1 MTITIQEAID
11 KLTEHASVDNSVDK
25 LLCGDASNSING
37 IAVAFMASQHAVE
50 SAIAL
55 SANLLIAHE
64 SPYYSHAA
72 PAAALEGD
80 AVYSAK
86 LHIIEESGLAIFRY
100 HDYWHRYS
108 SDGIMM
114 GLLEALEWQSNVIE
128 YRPAA
133 AIVGL
138 PAMTAEEVALYLK
151 NKLGIPYIRLAGDV
165 AATCRRAGVLVGYR
179 GGGASAIALLQETDV
194 VIAGEGPEWET
205 PEYARDAA
213 QQGRGKPLIML
224 GHAESEEPGMRF
236 LAKRLAEQFPAVPV
250 HFIPGEPVFKV
261 Y

>member
-1 MTITIQEAID
+1 MTITIQDVMD
-11 KLTEHASVDNSVDK
+11 KLTEHASVDHSVDK
-25 LLCGDASNSING
+25 LLCGDASNSIKG

-55 SANLLIAHE
+55 GANLLIAHE

-72 PAAALEGD
+72 PTAVLEGD
-80 AVYSAK
+80 AVYGAK
-86 LHIIEESGLAIFRY
+86 LHIIEENGLAIFRY

-114 GLLEALEWQSNVIE
+114 GLLEALDWQSHVIE

-133 AIVGL
+133 AIVEL
-138 PAMTAEEVALYLK
+138 PAMTAGDVALYLK
-151 NKLGIPYIRLAGDV
+151 NKLGISYIRLAGDE
-165 AATCRRAGVLVGYR
+165 AAVCRRAGVLVGYR
-179 GGGASAIALLQETDV
+179 GGGASAIPLLQEADI
-194 VIAGEGPEWET
+194 VIAGEGPEWEA

-213 QQGRGKPLIML
+213 LQGRGKALIML
-224 GHAESEEPGMRF
+224 GHAESEEPGMKF
-236 LAKRLAEQFPAVPV
+236 LAKRLAEQFPAVPI
-250 HFIPGEPVFKV
+250 HFMAGKPVFRI